1 MGVRLTGEIPL
12 LRAWRSQ
19 WSRFRLYQPAFLAA
33 FLTGAGATRLAKRGG
48 PVGLLARPLVC
59 AQCWTG
65 LPRSPVGVAGS
76 LVSVATDILGVF
88 GFKAYLFCADSY
100 GF

>member
-33 FLTGAGATRLAKRGG
+33 FLTGAGATRLAKMGG
-48 PVGLLARPLVC
+48 PVGCWRAPLVC

-65 LPRSPVGVAGS
+65 LPRSPVGVSGPLDA
-76 LVSVATDILGVF
+76 VATDILGVF
-88 GFKAYLFCADSY
+88 RSQGLSILR
-100 GF
+100 